1 MKKLDMFLGQEVK
14 IDEYGDQYI
23 WYNGYR
29 VFVVDKD
36 NQYGIKM
43 AATCDEDVI
52 VTDDLLDLP
61 VVAIET
67 VVLHQLGHL
76 INADTKENELTYDE
90 YRYER
95 YLASKKGKILYQVK
109 RADDNIVYNIG
120 KDGAMIG
127 FTMLAE
133 FQAKHYGEVSNVEEI
148 YRRMKRIE
156 RTPEFIWNI
165 KKWYKENET
174 DKMKENVRKLRKTIR
189 KLRSK
194 VSR

>member
-1 MKKLDMFLGQEVK
+1 MKKLDMFLGQRVNV
-14 IDEYGDQYI
+14 DEYGDQYVN
-23 WYNGYR
+23 YKGYK
-29 VFVVDKD
+29 VFVIDKD

-43 AATCDEDVI
+43 AANCDNDI
-52 VTDDLLDLP
+52 ILTDDLLDLP
-61 VVAIET
+61 VVAIEAI
-67 VVLHQLGHL
+67 VLHELGHL
-76 INADTKENELTYDE
+76 INGDTKETELTYDE

-95 YLASKKGKILYQVK
+95 YLASKKGKIFYQEK

-133 FQAKHYGEVSNVEEI
+133 FQAKYYSEVSNVEEI

-174 DKMKENVRKLRKTIR
+174 DKMKENARKLRKTVR
-189 KLRSK
+189 KLRNK

>member
-1 MKKLDMFLGQEVK
+1 MKKLDMFLGQRVNV
-14 IDEYGDQYI
+14 DEYGDQYVN
-23 WYNGYR
+23 YKGYK
-29 VFVVDKD
+29 VFVIDKD

-43 AATCDEDVI
+43 AANCNDDI
-52 VTDDLLDLP
+52 ILTDDLLDLP

-67 VVLHQLGHL
+67 IVLHELGHL
-76 INADTKENELTYDE
+76 INGNTKEVELDYDE

-95 YLASKKGKILYQVK
+95 YLASKKGRIFYQEK

-133 FQAKHYGEVSNVEEI
+133 FQAKYYGEVSNVEEI

-156 RTPEFIWNI
+156 RTPEFIWSI

-189 KLRSK
+189 KLRNK

>member
-1 MKKLDMFLGQEVK
+1 MKKLDMFLGQEVNV
-14 IDEYGDQYI
+14 DEYGDQYVN
-23 WYNGYR
+23 YKGYK
-29 VFVVDKD
+29 VFVIDKD
-36 NQYGIKM
+36 NQYGIQM
-43 AATCDEDVI
+43 AANCDNDI
-52 VTDDLLDLP
+52 ILTDDLLDLP
-61 VVAIET
+61 VVAIEAI
-67 VVLHQLGHL
+67 VLHELGHL
-76 INADTKENELTYDE
+76 ANGDTKETELTYDE

-95 YLASKKGKILYQVK
+95 YLASKKGKIFYQEK

-133 FQAKHYGEVSNVEEI
+133 FQAKYYGEVSNMDEI